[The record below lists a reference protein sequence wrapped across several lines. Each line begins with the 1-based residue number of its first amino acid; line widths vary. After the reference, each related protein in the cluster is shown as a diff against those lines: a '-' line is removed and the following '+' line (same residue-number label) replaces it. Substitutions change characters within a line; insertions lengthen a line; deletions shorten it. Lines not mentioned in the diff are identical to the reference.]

1 MYLVGKR
8 SSQME
13 PALSDRFAHPTS
25 DESTRAVNRAFMV
38 PKVFATGL
46 ATVSYVLATNTID
59 W

>member
-1 MYLVGKR
+1 
-8 SSQME
+8 ME